1 MDDANFV
8 RRSQSYRSAMIASR
22 DWLTKPRRIA
32 GAMSG
37 TSLDGV
43 DAAVVRITTEREH
56 AHIELLGY
64 ASNEFTPEI
73 RSALL
78 AAIEHPLP
86 IADLADLSCVLMQV
100 YADAIA
106 HAIENAHHEPEAIGI
121 HGQTLW
127 HAPMPH
133 QRYGIVCR
141 SSFQLA
147 EPAILAQ
154 HFGVPVVS
162 NVRAADVALGGQ
174 GAPLVPILDWEL
186 LLSDQEYTIALN
198 IGGIANITL
207 LPPMCKREEINAF
220 DTGPGNVWIDRAMH
234 RFWGKRYDDCGKT
247 AAAGKPIP
255 ALFEQL
261 TTIPFITAPPPKSA
275 GRELFSFALLDALLA
290 PYLQPMLPAEDIVA
304 TLTAFTAWSIAENI
318 RRFGN
323 TDACI
328 VVSGGGAKNTTL
340 LTMLQNELPLTCI
353 LHFADRTG
361 IPDTAKEAV
370 LMAYLAYRTL
380 GGLPSNLPSVTGA
393 RMQTI
398 LGSITLP

>member
-1 MDDANFV
+1 
-8 RRSQSYRSAMIASR
+8 MISPHE
-22 DWLTKPRRIA
+22 WLSKPRCIA

-43 DAAVVRITTEREH
+43 DAAVVRLTQQNERIGVALVGF
-56 AHIELLGY
+56 AHV
-64 ASNEFTPEI
+64 EFTREI
-73 RSALL
+73 RSALQ
-78 AAIEHPLP
+78 AAIERPIP
-86 IADLADLSCVLMQV
+86 IAELSDLACVLMQV
-100 YADAIA
+100 YADALA
-106 HAIENAHHEPEAIGI
+106 LATEDAQQQPEAIGI

-127 HAPMPH
+127 HMPTPH
-133 QRYGIVCR
+133 VRYGVECR
-141 SSFQLA
+141 TTFQLA

-154 HFGVPVVS
+154 RFRVPIVS

-186 LLSDQEYTIALN
+186 LRSTHEYTIALN

-207 LPPMCKREEINAF
+207 LPPGCSREEITAF

-234 RFWGKRYDDCGKT
+234 RFWGMRYDDRGRT
-247 AAAGKPIP
+247 AAAGKPIS

-261 TTIPFITAPPPKSA
+261 RAIPFITNPPPKSA
-275 GRELFSFALLDALLA
+275 GREIFSAALLDELLA
-290 PYLQPMLPAEDIVA
+290 PFLHPMLPAEDIIA

-323 TDACI
+323 VNACI
-328 VVSGGGAKNTTL
+328 VVSGGGAKNATL
-340 LTMLQNELPLTCI
+340 LAMLQSELPSSRI
-353 LHFADRTG
+353 IHFADRTG

-380 GGLPSNLPSVTGA
+380 GELSSNLPSVTGA
-393 RMQTI
+393 HKQAT